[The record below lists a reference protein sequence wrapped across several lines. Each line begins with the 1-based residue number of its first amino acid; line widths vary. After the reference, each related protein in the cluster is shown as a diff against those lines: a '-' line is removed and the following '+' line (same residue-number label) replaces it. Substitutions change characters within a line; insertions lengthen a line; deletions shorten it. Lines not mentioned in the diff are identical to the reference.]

1 MRRKGEIIIIEDDED
16 DRLFLQDIFESLE
29 YPNKIKL

>member
-29 YPNKIKL
+29 YPYNLSL